1 MPGSR
6 SPKKNAARPTDGSRG
21 RVGASD
27 DKKVTRLFPAAE
39 RSPPNTSDA
48 TRAGGDVTASP
59 LEARSATATNPIDR
73 MLHARE
79 ARLTGSVSLVS
90 LALAY
95 MDWGLHLMNA
105 PGRRSELAVEAMR
118 QWARLMSP
126 QSWTTPLP
134 GDHRFQDEA
143 WEQPPFS
150 AIAQSFLLA
159 EEWWRDATTNLP
171 GVAKAHSN
179 IATFVTRQIL
189 DIFSPSNFPW
199 TNPEVVNATVAKG
212 GMNFVKGYQHFL
224 EDVGRHAKGLPLD
237 GAAEFVVGQDV
248 AVTPGKVV
256 LRNALME
263 LIQYEP
269 TTEAVRP
276 EPILVVPAWIMK
288 YYILDLSPNNSL
300 IRYLVAQGYT
310 VFCISWRNPGPELRD
325 TSLDDYRRLG
335 IMAALDAIMP
345 ICGATKIHACGYC
358 LGGTLLVTAAA
369 AMARDD
375 DDRLSTVTLLAAQTD
390 FTEAGELQLFTDESQ
405 LALLDDVMWRQ
416 GYLDSSQ
423 MAGTFEMLRSNDL
436 IWSRVIKTYL
446 LGEREHPSDLMA
458 WSADATR
465 MPFRMHSE
473 YLRQM
478 FLRNDLAEGRYR
490 VGGRPI
496 AVEEIETPIFA
507 VGTEMDHVA
516 PWRSVYKIHLLYDGD
531 LTFVLTNGG
540 HNAGIVSE
548 PGHLHRHYHLAHRPG
563 HATYLAP
570 EEWLAAA
577 ADHEGS
583 WWPAWVAWLN
593 GHSGAPISPPP
604 MGTAGKGYPPI
615 AAAPGTYVHE
625 A

>member
-1 MPGSR
+1 
-6 SPKKNAARPTDGSRG
+6 
-21 RVGASD
+21 
-27 DKKVTRLFPAAE
+27 
-39 RSPPNTSDA
+39 
-48 TRAGGDVTASP
+48 
-59 LEARSATATNPIDR
+59 
-73 MLHARE
+73 
-79 ARLTGSVSLVS
+79 
-90 LALAY
+90 
-95 MDWGLHLMNA
+95 
-105 PGRRSELAVEAMR
+105 
-118 QWARLMSP
+118 
-126 QSWTTPLP
+126 
-134 GDHRFQDEA
+134 
-143 WEQPPFS
+143 
-150 AIAQSFLLA
+150 
-159 EEWWRDATTNLP
+159 
-171 GVAKAHSN
+171 
-179 IATFVTRQIL
+179 
-189 DIFSPSNFPW
+189 
-199 TNPEVVNATVAKG
+199 
-212 GMNFVKGYQHFL
+212 
-224 EDVGRHAKGLPLD
+224 
-237 GAAEFVVGQDV
+237 
-248 AVTPGKVV
+248 
-256 LRNALME
+256 
-263 LIQYEP
+263 
-269 TTEAVRP
+269 
-276 EPILVVPAWIMK
+276 
-288 YYILDLSPNNSL
+288 
-300 IRYLVAQGYT
+300 
-310 VFCISWRNPGPELRD
+310 
-325 TSLDDYRRLG
+325 
-335 IMAALDAIMP
+335 
-345 ICGATKIHACGYC
+345 
-358 LGGTLLVTAAA
+358 LLVTAAA

-516 PWRSVYKIHLLYDGD
+516 PWRSVYKIHLLYDGN

-604 MGTAGKGYPPI
+604 MGTAEKGYPPI
-615 AAAPGTYVHE
+615 ASAPGTYVHE